1 MCVLLR
7 VRTIIKKVSL
17 VTFATYV
24 LTSEANQLSVEKV
37 LVSLTLFDIMKI
49 PLTVLP
55 MLSVDIAEVRLI
67 GDQSMMMMMTESS
80 PTLRLWCITD
90 SPKSIS
96 LQSQTSGSRTA
107 IFSNALNHIVYYFF
121 VGLISHIRHLRSNR

>member
-90 SPKSIS
+90 SPNSIS
-96 LQSQTSGSRTA
+96 LQSQKADQTCH
-107 IFSNALNHIVYYFF
+107 F
-121 VGLISHIRHLRSNR
+121 